1 MPTDGS
7 SLTLVYL
14 MYNEEESI
22 ESALEEGVAFVK
34 EHVPDWEIVVVDD
47 GSKDRCAELVAAIA
61 ETEPRLRLIQHEVNS
76 GMGAGMKTGIKSAT
90 KDLFVF
96 LPADGQIEAAEI
108 AKMIPM
114 LGRADIV
121 LSDYGNRPNSFL
133 RTAMSR
139 GFRLYLRT
147 LAGVK
152 FRLEGLYLYPREL
165 ALEVLDDIEGNTFFF
180 SFQLIQLGVERGA
193 STALTTI
200 ASKHREAGKSKVGN
214 WPRIKRVGLEVW
226 DYRQRRRR
234 R

>member
-22 ESALEEGVAFVK
+22 ESALEEGLAFVK
-34 EHVPDWEIVVVDD
+34 EHVADWEIVVVDD
-47 GSKDRCAELVAAIA
+47 GSKDRSAELVSAIA
-61 ETEPRLRLIQHEVNS
+61 KREQRLKLVQHEVNS

-90 KDLFVF
+90 KDVFVF
-96 LPADGQIEAAEI
+96 LPADGQIAAAEI
-108 AKMIPM
+108 AKMTP
-114 LGRADIV
+114 LLAQADIV

-139 GFRLYLRT
+139 GFRLYLRL

-152 FRLEGLYLYPREL
+152 FKLEGLYLYPREL
-165 ALEVLDDIEGNTFFF
+165 GLQVLDEIEGNTFFF

-200 ASKHREAGKSKVGN
+200 ASKPREAGESKVGN

-226 DYRQRRRR
+226 DYRQRRRMR
-234 R
+234 